1 MISDG
6 MEDFRTQ
13 KVFLFFRMFDEAF
26 CVRCSLGHW
35 GPTHRRVQHNIHTP
49 PSGGP
54 SLVFGFGLFFVC
66 SHWLTLADD
75 TFGFCFPPYHHRHHH
90 HHRCHDAQCTM
101 HEIHATLSVFFFFF
115 GSPSE
120 HQVPGP
126 FVGYRV
132 PGRRRPPP
140 PPPGTC
146 HVPARLGL
154 GRWVDRF
161 GSELFAIKFTNLG
174 ISVGSTPFL
183 LVLSLSSSLPVL
195 SSCVT
200 FSFSSL
206 SLSSSFFLTPETQTQ
221 TLTLT

>member
-54 SLVFGFGLFFVC
+54 SLVFGFCLFFVC

-101 HEIHATLSVFFFFF
+101 HEIHATLSVFFFF

-132 PGRRRPPP
+132 PGRRRRPP

-161 GSELFAIKFTNLG
+161 GSELFAIKFHKSRHLRR
-174 ISVGSTPFL
+174 IDALFVGSFPLFIPSCPVLLSPFL
-183 LVLSLSSSLPVL
+183 FL
-195 SSCVT
+195 
-200 FSFSSL
+200 SL
-206 SLSSSFFLTPETQTQ
+206 SLSSSFSLTPETQT
-221 TLTLT
+221 